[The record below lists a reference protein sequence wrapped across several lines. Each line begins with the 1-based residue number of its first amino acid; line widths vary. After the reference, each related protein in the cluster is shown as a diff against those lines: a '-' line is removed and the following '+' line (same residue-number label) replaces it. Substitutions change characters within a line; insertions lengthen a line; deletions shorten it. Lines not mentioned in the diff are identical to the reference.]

1 MRALFLCVRCIISFQ
16 KKKKR
21 SPSRGYH
28 QQQNKL
34 LCQFPARE
42 LALKSTLETSPRIG
56 ILDSELPTS
65 KVERSAVIC
74 VVGHGYPATVGVCIR
89 EESAWIQALVVHERL
104 AMASRVRLVE
114 AGTSITLR
122 AERAGWCDAVIGSCS
137 VESRVSRAMRR
148 TGGVRVV
155 VVVVCAG
162 VMAAAG

>member
-1 MRALFLCVRCIISFQ
+1 MQQS
-16 KKKKR
+16 KKKSKDVRLFRQPASQPMHASVIFMCALHNFVPKEKKR
-21 SPSRGYH
+21 PPSRGYH
-28 QQQNKL
+28 QQQQNKL

-114 AGTSITLR
+114 AGTALLCGPRGLDGATPSL
-122 AERAGWCDAVIGSCS
+122 AP
-137 VESRVSRAMRR
+137 
-148 TGGVRVV
+148 
-155 VVVVCAG
+155 
-162 VMAAAG
+162 AA